1 MSKLP
6 FLSFR
11 GAIMENMSDMH
22 TPPKIPAELLARL
35 SGDVNAFHSS
45 AYAQEANGSRIGSTS
60 VSSFADRIE
69 LEKNRQAVR
78 SYRHSA
84 IGSSAFSRQ
93 PGSQASGSRG
103 NIMPSSRPTPAPMPT
118 GFREPPSRP
127 YNPYS

>member
-1 MSKLP
+1 MSKLS

-11 GAIMENMSDMH
+11 GAIMENMSDMY

-78 SYRHSA
+78 SYRNSA

-93 PGSQASGSRG
+93 PGLQAGSRG
-103 NIMPSSRPTPAPMPT
+103 SIMSSSRPTSASRPT

>member
-1 MSKLP
+1 MGKLP
-6 FLSFR
+6 FLLCR

-60 VSSFADRIE
+60 VSSFADRTE

-93 PGSQASGSRG
+93 SGSQVGSRG
-103 NIMPSSRPTPAPMPT
+103 NIMPLSRSAPVARPA